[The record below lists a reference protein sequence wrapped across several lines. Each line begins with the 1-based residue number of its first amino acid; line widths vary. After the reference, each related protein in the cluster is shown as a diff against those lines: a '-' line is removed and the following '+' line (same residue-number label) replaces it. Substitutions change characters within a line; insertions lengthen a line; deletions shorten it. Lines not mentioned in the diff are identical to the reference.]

1 MPQRRRLM
9 AGNWKMNGLVADGAA
24 RARDLA
30 ARARAAPAA
39 TLPEIV
45 LCPPATILGE
55 VGRAI
60 AGSPV
65 LLGAQD
71 CHIKDKGAHTGDIAA
86 PMLAELGCRYV
97 IVGHSE
103 RRAAHGETDPAVR
116 AKAEAA
122 HRAGL
127 SAIVCVGESRQEREA
142 GRHLDVIARQIDAS
156 LPPAAT
162 PADTV
167 VAYEPV
173 WAIGTGL
180 TATAADIAEA
190 HRHLRMRLSAA
201 SHAGG
206 QIRVLYGGSANA
218 GNAAEI
224 LAVEGVDG
232 CLVGGASLDADAFWA
247 MILAATQ

>member
-1 MPQRRRLM
+1 MPERRRLI
-9 AGNWKMNGLVADGAA
+9 AGNWKMNGLLADGAA

-30 ARARAAPAA
+30 ARARAAKG
-39 TLPEIV
+39 LPEIV

-55 VGRAI
+55 VGKAI
-60 AGSPV
+60 AGSPL

-71 CHIKDKGAHTGDIAA
+71 CHAQDKGAFTGDIAA

-103 RRAAHGETDPAVR
+103 RRAGHGETDAAVR

-122 HRAGL
+122 HRTGL
-127 SAIVCVGESRQEREA
+127 AAIVCVGESRQEREA
-142 GRHLDVIARQIDAS
+142 GRHLAVIARQVEAS
-156 LPPAAT
+156 LPVAAS
-162 PADTV
+162 PQNTV

-190 HRHLRMRLSAA
+190 HGHLRARLGAA
-201 SHAGG
+201 ARAGG
-206 QIRVLYGGSANA
+206 DIRVLYGGSANA
-218 GNAAEI
+218 RNAAEI
-224 LAVEGVDG
+224 LAVAGVDG

-247 MILAATQ
+247 MIQAAAQ